1 MPKDNLNSKQ
11 LAQII
16 DLLGEGEI
24 EGFPN
29 AGISHTT
36 NPRQYA
42 IGALKDVFFNN
53 TPVLNSAAVITAT
66 TEITDTNIQENL
78 NFDVDKAKFQVE
90 LGSQDQKPLSEFPG
104 STSSSTT
111 QVNTEIP
118 KGNVPAKTKHQTFF
132 ESDGTPVVRSITD
145 VDVDQVLS
153 LIHI

>member
-36 NPRQYA
+36 NPSQYA

-111 QVNTEIP
+111 QVNT
-118 KGNVPAKTKHQTFF
+118 
-132 ESDGTPVVRSITD
+132 
-145 VDVDQVLS
+145 
-153 LIHI
+153 